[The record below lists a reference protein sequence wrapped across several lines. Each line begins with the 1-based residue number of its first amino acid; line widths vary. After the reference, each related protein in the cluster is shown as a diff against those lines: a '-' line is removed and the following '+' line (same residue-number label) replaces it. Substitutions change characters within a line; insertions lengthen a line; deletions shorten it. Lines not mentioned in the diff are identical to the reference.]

1 MSSNLAYATP
11 QRAARPQQE
20 QHPRQ
25 IEIVS
30 TREQRR
36 ARPRVVYAVATVGG
50 LFALFIAQLLLS
62 IVISDGAYEISAL
75 RVEQRNL
82 SRTEQALGE
91 NLDLLASQ
99 QNLATQA
106 EGLGMVMN
114 TSTPMFL
121 RLSDGA
127 IFGAANG
134 AGTSGSL
141 LGPDGALVA
150 NSLLGAIPLAGDTE
164 GAESTDGSPALSA
177 SGGTGTRTS
186 TTTTTTTTTQKP
198 ATPGA
203 LPSPVTR

>member
-1 MSSNLAYATP
+1 MSTNLAYATP
-11 QRAARPQQE
+11 VRSPREE

-30 TREQRR
+30 TRAQRR

-62 IVISDGAYEISAL
+62 IVISDGAYEISSL

-82 SRTEQALGE
+82 TRTEQNLGE
-91 NLDLLASQ
+91 KLDLLASQ

-106 EGLGMVMN
+106 EALGMVMN

-134 AGTSGSL
+134 AGTSGTL
-141 LGPDGALVA
+141 LGPDGTLVA

-164 GAESTDGSPALSA
+164 GAESAEGTAALSDGA
-177 SGGTGTRTS
+177 TSTSTSAATTTRT
-186 TTTTTTTTTQKP
+186 TTPPAKT

>member
-1 MSSNLAYATP
+1 MSTNLAYATP
-11 QRAARPQQE
+11 QRAARPEQE

-30 TREQRR
+30 TRAQRR

-62 IVISDGAYEISAL
+62 IVISDGAYEISDL

-82 SRTEQALGE
+82 VRTEQDLGE
-91 NLDLLASQ
+91 KLDLLASQ

-106 EGLGMVMN
+106 EGLGMVTN

-134 AGTSGSL
+134 TGTSGTL
-141 LGPDGALVA
+141 LGPDGSLVA
-150 NSLLGAIPLAGDTE
+150 NSLLGDIPIAGSTE
-164 GAESTDGSPALSA
+164 GGESTDGSPALSA
-177 SGGTGTRTS
+177 SGASG
-186 TTTTTTTTTQKP
+186 TTTTTVTPPKT